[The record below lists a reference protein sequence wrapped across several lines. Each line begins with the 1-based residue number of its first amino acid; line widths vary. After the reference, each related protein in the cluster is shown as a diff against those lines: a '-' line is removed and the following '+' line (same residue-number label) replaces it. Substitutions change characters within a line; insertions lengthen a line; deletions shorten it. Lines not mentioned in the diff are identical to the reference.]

1 MIQQL
6 ILKNFRNFTDS
17 CFDFWHHTYI
27 SGKNG
32 SGKTNILEA
41 ISLFSDP
48 LLDIDISN
56 MVSRHENNLY
66 IEARLNDGKILAI
79 SYDKESWKKKYL
91 SQGKATTKSKIKSLT
106 SWAVLFHPLEMN
118 MMYLWPSKRR
128 EFLDTILSNTY
139 DNYAKTLKKY
149 KKVVS
154 SRNKVLKN
162 ISEGKSSRSEIEFW
176 DQEFILLATEIYNY
190 RIKLIEHFVKNT
202 SNFTQYLSHKV
213 NSVEFS
219 YQSKID
225 IYSPETEIT
234 QYLKQNLE
242 RDILMRKT
250 PIWPHVDD
258 FDIVLDNQYSLI
270 NFGSRWEVKSCI
282 IWLKLLE
289 SGFRSEHTQQN
300 PIFLIDDLL
309 SELDTPHLKML
320 MEHVDSSQTLITS
333 IELIEN
339 TETSI
344 YL

>member
-6 ILKNFRNFTDS
+6 TLKNFRNFTNN
-17 CFDFWHHTYI
+17 CFELWHHTYI

-48 LLDIDISN
+48 LVDIDISN
-56 MVSRHENNLY
+56 MVSRHENNFY
-66 IEARLNDGKILAI
+66 IEAKLSDGKILAI
-79 SYDKESWKKKYL
+79 SYDKQSGKKKYL

-128 EFLDTILSNTY
+128 EFLDTILTNTY
-139 DNYAKTLKKY
+139 DNYGKTLKKY

-162 ISEGKSSRSEIEFW
+162 ISEGKSSKSEIGFW
-176 DQEFILLATEIYNY
+176 NQEFITLATQIYKY
-190 RIKLIEHFVKNT
+190 RVKLIEHFVKHT
-202 SNFTQYLSHKV
+202 PDFTKYLSHKV
-213 NSVEFS
+213 DSVVFS
-219 YQSKID
+219 YISKID
-225 IYSPETEIT
+225 VHSPEKEIQ
-234 QYLKQNLE
+234 QYLEKNLD
-242 RDILMRKT
+242 RDILLRKT

-258 FDIVLDNQYSLI
+258 FDIILDNQYSLI
-270 NFGSRWEVKSCI
+270 DFASRGEVKSCI

-289 SGFRSEHTQQN
+289 SEFRSKHTQQN
-300 PIFLIDDLL
+300 PIFLVDDLL

-320 MEHVDSSQTLITS
+320 MKHVDSSQTLITS
-333 IELIEN
+333 IESIEN
-339 TETSI
+339 TETNI